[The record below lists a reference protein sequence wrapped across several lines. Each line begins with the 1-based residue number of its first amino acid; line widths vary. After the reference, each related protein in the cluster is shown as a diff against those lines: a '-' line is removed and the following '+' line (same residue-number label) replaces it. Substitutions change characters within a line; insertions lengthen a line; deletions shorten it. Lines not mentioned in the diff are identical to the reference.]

1 MSVEKNYITKT
12 FAFVPE
18 LFKADIQLQH
28 RRTSSVTKHLTL
40 KKRSRDGPFIDD
52 QHRATL
58 VTKSFNQDERWHFV
72 SRSGEDKVRFTEK
85 KMIQS

>member
-1 MSVEKNYITKT
+1 M
-12 FAFVPE
+12 
-18 LFKADIQLQH
+18 
-28 RRTSSVTKHLTL
+28 TKHLTL

-72 SRSGEDKVRFTEK
+72 IRSGEDKVRFTEK
-85 KMIQS
+85 K